1 MIGSLDQL
9 YNAAVGKPMKRQFVN
24 PMAQGSRAGETPQGY
39 GIFDKTGMNPT
50 GTGFQS
56 LNDIFGTRGQVETVQ
71 GGDPYAYRNQR
82 ADRMAASKRP
92 IPGGAT
98 EFNDVYMGLLNSR
111 PPGGLSQKGKYGGFF
126 TADERNKAIEGGAL
140 QLSGEI
146 PGQLRTQAQGR
157 FNQLETMKEDAYN
170 AYVNRLTGGG
180 RSILGI
186 RGAPLARTGVEGGE
200 IDRFVNPA
208 RTYENELQSWAD
220 TNATKANA
228 YLDAAQQFE
237 NTNLSDLAESVA
249 MRQYGVNPS
258 LANSLF
264 GDFEERRNQQL
275 WDQSAADQKAGNAQA
290 TSQIESITNYKG
302 STVAGLTGRSPSQLY
317 RGINK
322 PISWE
327 DADGNKNKQYGYNIV
342 EEASALIGSNDNQ
355 GAFDLA
361 SSIENAAGG
370 AETAALIYAMLYLGG
385 YNKENLK
392 NKLYLSGIVSQ

>member
-1 MIGSLDQL
+1 
-9 YNAAVGKPMKRQFVN
+9 
-24 PMAQGSRAGETPQGY
+24 
-39 GIFDKTGMNPT
+39 
-50 GTGFQS
+50 
-56 LNDIFGTRGQVETVQ
+56 
-71 GGDPYAYRNQR
+71 
-82 ADRMAASKRP
+82 
-92 IPGGAT
+92 
-98 EFNDVYMGLLNSR
+98 
-111 PPGGLSQKGKYGGFF
+111 
-126 TADERNKAIEGGAL
+126 
-140 QLSGEI
+140 
-146 PGQLRTQAQGR
+146 
-157 FNQLETMKEDAYN
+157 
-170 AYVNRLTGGG
+170 
-180 RSILGI
+180 
-186 RGAPLARTGVEGGE
+186 LARTGVEGGE

-392 NKLYLSGIVSQ
+392 NKLYLSGIVAP